1 MHLLCLT
8 FKRFW
13 LRSTQALKVFV
24 CVEAEQVVVFTL
36 LKLGTGCMAI
46 FYLIDVRCMM

>member
-13 LRSTQALKVFV
+13 LRSTRALKVFV
-24 CVEAEQVVVFTL
+24 CVEAEQWLFFTL
-36 LKLGTGCMAI
+36 SE
-46 FYLIDVRCMM
+46 VRNGLHGDFSI